1 MLPTSALHN
10 NNNNNNNSN
19 NRPSTQNRYSQ
30 HHQHQ
35 TEEGYHSLP
44 GSSTWMHN
52 DTIGSPSFGV
62 NNHHQAK
69 QNTGPYSTT
78 TNAPDRAFLRT
89 SSNDVNNMKHS
100 STPMGLFRNGG
111 SPIHTERQ
119 EFLPPLNSSFLN
131 NHHSNGTDGRGILI
145 ERIKVAQHTVDSL
158 SAKVFF
164 YENERT
170 LLREKKDHFEKGY
183 YKLVEENSQ
192 LLNDKI
198 HKDTLLK
205 KLTLMEGEIGVLLK
219 TQENL
224 QGKQQEQVACIESY
238 KCRIQDLEEENEAVK
253 KVNDE
258 FGIASAKDRS
268 KLDKV
273 KQSEEGLRN
282 QNIVLGIEKE
292 TLTSELDRLVNK
304 LKTYDEKIRCRK
316 EKEQELIKENA
327 LLRQDCRA
335 KDREMRQMEDNFT
348 YLEDQLHAA
357 VDEKDDLV
365 NQSKH
370 NTTVANEEMDELQ
383 KSLTRSEQHL
393 TAEKD
398 RIAKI
403 IGEKDQLEDRLSSVE
418 SKLVESESALNQK
431 ESTIDDLQKQ
441 IHDRDTK
448 INNLEKDN
456 STLRQRIRNLKQENT
471 SLTNTQ
477 QITEEK
483 TKSDIATKD
492 ELVNELKIEI
502 QKLES
507 DALRLAEKSES
518 DLRICQMNS
527 GNEKRILEE
536 TVDRL
541 QSELES
547 ITHHFMEYK
556 NEQTNCMVFSKQEIE
571 ELKRNNTASNEQ
583 LRNCEGQVEKLS
595 SELDTTRK
603 ELQSSLQAHDELN
616 LEFEEKLKCNNA
628 LSKEVNL
635 LKEENQ
641 ILQEKNTVNM
651 SLIDKLNVQSKSE
664 ISAQKGI
671 YDSKLKLVES
681 DYESMKV
688 ALRDMEQEKAI
699 CVETYKKQIAAL
711 QVQSDN
717 DVERLTHERDELST
731 SLQTA
736 NMDLDEYKANF
747 NSLKT
752 ELGEVSS
759 VNTDLKL
766 NLSLLSKELE
776 TYQQDSQLCHEKDE
790 EILELQDIVNSLR
803 KREEDMAIAISRTK
817 SQKNESDKSSTSLQ
831 QELISMK
838 SSLDLKERDW
848 ELRSKEMSETI
859 DNLTKSQ
866 RDLQARCDKLKT
878 ECRKRA
884 VQSHATCGELQMVKT
899 DSDSVKKELE
909 VVVELNKKLEL
920 VNQSLQHDNQELTAN
935 TLQLQNDIGVLKS
948 SYEELLAKELS
959 KQKSEFILK
968 ENQLL
973 KRLSTNSSSPDH
985 HPFDMNTTPL
995 AHHMHSQETL
1005 ITSS

>member
-1 MLPTSALHN
+1 MLPTSSLHD
-10 NNNNNNNSN
+10 SSH
-19 NRPSTQNRYSQ
+19 NRPSKENRYTQ
-30 HHQHQ
+30 HHNHQH

-44 GSSTWMHN
+44 GSSSWVHN
-52 DTIGSPSFGV
+52 DTNSSPSFGIKKHQV
-62 NNHHQAK
+62 NN
-69 QNTGPYSTT
+69 TGYYSTT
-78 TNAPDRAFLRT
+78 ANAPDRTFRT
-89 SSNDVNNMKHS
+89 SNDINNMKHS
-100 STPMGLFRNGG
+100 STPIGGLFGGG
-111 SPIHTERQ
+111 SPIDTERQ
-119 EFLPPLNSSFLN
+119 EFLPTLNSSFLN
-131 NHHSNGTDGRGILI
+131 NYHSDGTDGRGILI
-145 ERIKVAQHTVDSL
+145 ERIKVAQHTIDSL

-170 LLREKKDHFEKGY
+170 LLREKKEHFEKGY

-224 QGKQQEQVACIESY
+224 QGKQQEQVASIESY
-238 KCRIQDLEEENEAVK
+238 KCRIKDLEEENEAVK

-258 FGIASAKDRS
+258 FGITAGKNRTM
-268 KLDKV
+268 LDKV
-273 KQSEEGLRN
+273 KQSEDGLRN

-304 LKTYDEKIRCRK
+304 LKTHDEKLRCRK
-316 EKEQELIKENA
+316 EKEQELLKENA
-327 LLRQDCRA
+327 LLRQECRA
-335 KDREMRQMEDNFT
+335 KDREMRQMEDNFA
-348 YLEDQLHAA
+348 YLEDQLRVA
-357 VDEKDDLV
+357 VDQKDDLV

-370 NTTVANEEMDELQ
+370 NITVANEEMDELR

-403 IGEKDQLEDRLSSVE
+403 NGEKDALEMRLSSVE
-418 SKLVESESALNQK
+418 SKLVESELALKTKQ
-431 ESTIDDLQKQ
+431 SVIDDLQKR
-441 IHDRDTK
+441 IRDGDTK
-448 INNLEKDN
+448 FNNLEKDN

-477 QITEEK
+477 QLTEER
-483 TKSDIATKD
+483 TKADIATRD
-492 ELVNELKIEI
+492 ELVNELKSEI

-507 DALRLAEKSES
+507 ETLRMSERFES
-518 DLRICQMNS
+518 DLRTCQMDS
-527 GNEKRILEE
+527 GNEKRMLGE

-556 NEQTNCMVFSKQEIE
+556 NEQTNCMAYSKKEIE
-571 ELKRNNTASNEQ
+571 ELKKNNTDLSEQ
-583 LRNCEGQVEKLS
+583 IRNSDEQVQKLT
-595 SELDTTRK
+595 SELETIRK
-603 ELQSSLQAHDELN
+603 ELQSSLQAHNELN
-616 LEFEEKLKCNNA
+616 LEFEEKIKCSDA
-628 LSKEVNL
+628 LSKEVGL
-635 LKEENQ
+635 LQEENK
-641 ILQEKNTVNM
+641 ILQEKNTGNIN
-651 SLIDKLNVQSKSE
+651 LIDKLNVQSKSE
-664 ISAQKGI
+664 IGAQKAM
-671 YDSKLKLVES
+671 YDNKLKLVES

-711 QVQSDN
+711 QSQSDN
-717 DVERLTHERDELST
+717 DVERLAHERDELST

-790 EILELQDIVNSLR
+790 EIRELQEIVNSLR

-817 SQKNESDKSSTSLQ
+817 IQKNESDKLSTSLQ
-831 QELISMK
+831 QEFDSLK
-838 SSLDLKERDW
+838 SSLDLKESDW
-848 ELRSKEMSETI
+848 EARSKEMSDTI

-866 RDLQARCDKLKT
+866 RDLQTRCDKLKT

-899 DSDSVKKELE
+899 DAENVKKELE

-920 VNQSLQHDNQELTAN
+920 VNQSLQQDNQDLTAN
-935 TLQLQNDIGVLKS
+935 TQQLQNDIGILKS

-959 KQKSEFILK
+959 KQKSEFIMK

-973 KRLSTNSSSPDH
+973 KRLSTSATAQDQHRFDINNLNTSPLVH
-985 HPFDMNTTPL
+985 H
-995 AHHMHSQETL
+995 QETL

>member
-1 MLPTSALHN
+1 M
-10 NNNNNNNSN
+10 
-19 NRPSTQNRYSQ
+19 
-30 HHQHQ
+30 
-35 TEEGYHSLP
+35 
-44 GSSTWMHN
+44 
-52 DTIGSPSFGV
+52 
-62 NNHHQAK
+62 
-69 QNTGPYSTT
+69 
-78 TNAPDRAFLRT
+78 
-89 SSNDVNNMKHS
+89 
-100 STPMGLFRNGG
+100 
-111 SPIHTERQ
+111 
-119 EFLPPLNSSFLN
+119 
-131 NHHSNGTDGRGILI
+131 
-145 ERIKVAQHTVDSL
+145 
-158 SAKVFF
+158 
-164 YENERT
+164 
-170 LLREKKDHFEKGY
+170 
-183 YKLVEENSQ
+183 
-192 LLNDKI
+192 
-198 HKDTLLK
+198 
-205 KLTLMEGEIGVLLK
+205 
-219 TQENL
+219 
-224 QGKQQEQVACIESY
+224 
-238 KCRIQDLEEENEAVK
+238 
-253 KVNDE
+253 
-258 FGIASAKDRS
+258 
-268 KLDKV
+268 
-273 KQSEEGLRN
+273 
-282 QNIVLGIEKE
+282 
-292 TLTSELDRLVNK
+292 
-304 LKTYDEKIRCRK
+304 
-316 EKEQELIKENA
+316 
-327 LLRQDCRA
+327 
-335 KDREMRQMEDNFT
+335 
-348 YLEDQLHAA
+348 
-357 VDEKDDLV
+357 
-365 NQSKH
+365 
-370 NTTVANEEMDELQ
+370 
-383 KSLTRSEQHL
+383 
-393 TAEKD
+393 
-398 RIAKI
+398 
-403 IGEKDQLEDRLSSVE
+403 E

-492 ELVNELKIEI
+492 ELVNKLKIEI

-518 DLRICQMNS
+518 DLRMCQMNS

-541 QSELES
+541 QIELES

-556 NEQTNCMVFSKQEIE
+556 NEQTNCMAFSKQEIE

-641 ILQEKNTVNM
+641 ILQEKNTGNM

-699 CVETYKKQIAAL
+699 CVDTYKKQIAAL

-790 EILELQDIVNSLR
+790 EIRELQDIVNSLR

-817 SQKNESDKSSTSLQ
+817 SQKTESDKSSTSLQ

-859 DNLTKSQ
+859 DNL
-866 RDLQARCDKLKT
+866 
-878 ECRKRA
+878 
-884 VQSHATCGELQMVKT
+884 
-899 DSDSVKKELE
+899 
-909 VVVELNKKLEL
+909 
-920 VNQSLQHDNQELTAN
+920 SLIH
-935 TLQLQNDIGVLKS
+935 I
-948 SYEELLAKELS
+948 
-959 KQKSEFILK
+959 
-968 ENQLL
+968 
-973 KRLSTNSSSPDH
+973 
-985 HPFDMNTTPL
+985 
-995 AHHMHSQETL
+995 
-1005 ITSS
+1005 